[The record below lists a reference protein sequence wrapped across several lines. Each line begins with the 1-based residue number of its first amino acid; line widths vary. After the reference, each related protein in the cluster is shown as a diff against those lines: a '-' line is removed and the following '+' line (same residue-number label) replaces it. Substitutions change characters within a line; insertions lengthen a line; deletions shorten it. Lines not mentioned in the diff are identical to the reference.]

1 MFNNSR
7 ILIILIIISLGLA
20 SYVLFSLNKIDVQD
34 EVNINLKIAD
44 SKVNMKDIEENY
56 EQNLKNLIE
65 EIRSCVDTSKN
76 SQGELNFNLE
86 KIKNKISGLKSPSN
100 EYEKVH
106 LDLILALNNLEK
118 YFELGD
124 ENEKNKSLALLEEA
138 NLEYLKITKEKEN
151 GI

>member
-65 EIRSCVDTSKN
+65 EIRSCVDINKD